1 MLMQGKYATGQIVGQ
16 YEVGGVVNIAVQ
28 VSREHHTT
36 HSDVMLVTMW
46 QVTANHGG
54 HFTFRVCPVS
64 RGRDPSQ
71 DCLDTNLL
79 TVINTVSSQCGY

>member
-1 MLMQGKYATGQIVGQ
+1 M
-16 YEVGGVVNIAVQ
+16 
-28 VSREHHTT
+28 
-36 HSDVMLVTMW
+36 MLVTMC

-64 RGRDPSQ
+64 RGGDPSQ

-79 TVINTVSSQCGY
+79 TVLNTVSSQCGYCYEEYGGVVAEQQEV

>member
-1 MLMQGKYATGQIVGQ
+1 MC
-16 YEVGGVVNIAVQ
+16 
-28 VSREHHTT
+28 
-36 HSDVMLVTMW
+36 

-64 RGRDPSQ
+64 REGDPSQ

-79 TVINTVSSQCGY
+79 TVLNTVSSTARNEGYPKVREDFTITEKAPTRAVSYSRPSPL

>member
-1 MLMQGKYATGQIVGQ
+1 M
-16 YEVGGVVNIAVQ
+16 
-28 VSREHHTT
+28 
-36 HSDVMLVTMW
+36 MLVTMW

-79 TVINTVSSQCGY
+79 TVINTVSSQCGYWILFKA

>member
-1 MLMQGKYATGQIVGQ
+1 MAMLMQGKYATGQIVGQ

-28 VSREHHTT
+28 VSTGSTT
-36 HSDVMLVTMW
+36 LYSDIMLVTMW

-64 RGRDPSQ
+64 RGGDPSQ

-79 TVINTVSSQCGY
+79 TVLNTVNS

>member
-1 MLMQGKYATGQIVGQ
+1 MC
-16 YEVGGVVNIAVQ
+16 
-28 VSREHHTT
+28 
-36 HSDVMLVTMW
+36 

-64 RGRDPSQ
+64 RGGDPSQ

-79 TVINTVSSQCGY
+79 TVINTVNSQCGY